1 MSVTLSSTTVT
12 TDPFAGLSLTNTGYT
27 NVTVSWENVSSSS
40 ADFRIVNEDGSFE
53 SENVTVAG
61 NGSGSYTVT
70 GLEASETEKYF
81 LQRWEIDSWIQQTSS
96 TSGLDYVQSTTK
108 DTSITIAVG
117 SSSASVSWVDPG
129 VTNATYSLNVVN
141 QDDVEFPASISGTSA
156 IVQDLNQGDV
166 YQLSLFVQEGSG
178 EITQVSKSSGVDGVI
193 EFTPSVSAAI
203 VIESGPFASYV
214 ELDWSDSV
222 DGTGA
227 SYRIVS
233 RDTSSGSDDVVI
245 DSATITNAII
255 ADLTPGTSYI
265 FVLQRLELDGSFQ
278 DQSQILITTPTT
290 NISIGSVG
298 SSVLEVSWDQIY
310 DGAKFELLFNGE
322 SSGVTQDTSV
332 ILRDLEPSTSY
343 KLELTVIELN
353 ESVGISNLGV
363 TTNQS
368 LVQSLRLP
376 VTLPILAVVIIVIIM
391 MMKK

>member
-12 TDPFAGLSLTNTGYT
+12 TDPFAGLSLTGSGYT

-53 SENVTVAG
+53 SENVTVSG

-70 GLEASETEKYF
+70 GLQASATEKYF
-81 LQRWEIDSWIQQTSS
+81 LQRWEIDTWIQQTSS

-141 QDDVEFPASISGTSA
+141 QDNVEFPASITGTSA
-156 IVQDLNQGDV
+156 IVQNLNQGDV

-245 DSATITNAII
+245 DSANITNATI

-265 FVLQRLELDGSFQ
+265 FVLQRLELDGSWQ
-278 DQSQILITTPTT
+278 DQSQSLITTPSTS
-290 NISIGSVG
+290 ISIGSVG
-298 SSVLEVSWDQIY
+298 SATLEVTWGELYS
-310 DGAKFELLFNGE
+310 GANFELLFNGE

-332 ILRDLEPSTSY
+332 ILRDLQPATSY
-343 KLELTVIELN
+343 DLQLTVVELN
-353 ESVGISNLGV
+353 ESVGLSKLGV
-363 TTNQS
+363 TTNKS
-368 LVQSLRLP
+368 LIQNLKLP

>member
-12 TDPFAGLSLTNTGYT
+12 TDPFAGLSLTSSGYT

-53 SENVTVAG
+53 SENVTVSG

-70 GLEASETEKYF
+70 GLQASSTDKYF

-233 RDTSSGSDDVVI
+233 RDTSTGSDDVVI
-245 DSATITNAII
+245 DSATITNATI

-265 FVLQRLELDGSFQ
+265 FVLQRLELDGSWN
-278 DQSQILITTPTT
+278 DQSQSLITTPSTS
-290 NISIGSVG
+290 ISIGSIG
-298 SSVLEVSWDQIY
+298 SATLEVTWGELYS
-310 DGAKFELLFNGE
+310 GANFELLFNGE
-322 SSGVTQDTSV
+322 SSGVTQDT
-332 ILRDLEPSTSY
+332 L
-343 KLELTVIELN
+343 
-353 ESVGISNLGV
+353 
-363 TTNQS
+363 
-368 LVQSLRLP
+368 
-376 VTLPILAVVIIVIIM
+376 
-391 MMKK
+391 

>member
-12 TDPFAGLSLTNTGYT
+12 TDPFAGLSLTSSGYT

-53 SENVTVAG
+53 SENVTVSG

-70 GLEASETEKYF
+70 GLQASATDKYF

-117 SSSASVSWVDPG
+117 SSSASVSWIDPG
-129 VTNATYSLNVVN
+129 VTNVTYSLNVVN
-141 QDDVEFPASISGTSA
+141 QDNVDFPASISGTSA

-193 EFTPSVSAAI
+193 EFVPSVSAAI

-245 DSATITNAII
+245 DSATITNATI

-265 FVLQRLELDGSFQ
+265 FVLQRLELDGSWQ
-278 DQSQILITTPTT
+278 DQSQSLITTPSTS
-290 NISIGSVG
+290 ISIGSIG
-298 SSVLEVSWDQIY
+298 SATLEVTWGELYS
-310 DGAKFELLFNGE
+310 GANFELLFNGE

-332 ILRDLEPSTSY
+332 ILRDLQPATSY
-343 KLELTVIELN
+343 DLQLTVVELN
-353 ESVGISNLGV
+353 ESVGLSKLGV
-363 TTNQS
+363 TTNKS
-368 LVQSLRLP
+368 LIQNLKLP

>member
-1 MSVTLSSTTVT
+1 MSVTLSSTTIT
-12 TDPFAGLSLTNTGYT
+12 TDPFAGLSLTGSGYT

-53 SENVTVAG
+53 SENVTVS
-61 NGSGSYTVT
+61 GSGSGIYTVT
-70 GLEASETEKYF
+70 GLQASSTEKYF

-129 VTNATYSLNVVN
+129 VTDVTYSLNVVN
-141 QDDVEFPASISGTSA
+141 QDNVEFPASISGNSA

-203 VIESGPFASYV
+203 VVESGPFASYV

-245 DSATITNAII
+245 DSATITNATI
-255 ADLTPGTSYI
+255 ADLTPGNSYI

-278 DQSQILITTPTT
+278 DQSQTLITTPSTS
-290 NISIGSVG
+290 ISIGSVG
-298 SSVLEVSWDQIY
+298 SSTLQVSWDQIY
-310 DGAKFELLFNGE
+310 DGANFELLFNGE

-332 ILRDLEPSTSY
+332 ILRDLQPATSY
-343 KLELTVIELN
+343 DLQLTVVELN
-353 ESVGISNLGV
+353 ESVGLSKLGV
-363 TTNQS
+363 TTNKS
-368 LVQSLRLP
+368 LVETLKLS

>member
-12 TDPFAGLSLTNTGYT
+12 TDPFAGLSLTGSGYT

-53 SENVTVAG
+53 SENVTVSG

-70 GLEASETEKYF
+70 GLQASSTDKYF

-108 DTSITIAVG
+108 DTSLTIAVG

-129 VTNATYSLNVVN
+129 VADVTYSLNVVN
-141 QDDVEFPASISGTSA
+141 QDNVEFPASISGTSA
-156 IVQDLNQGDV
+156 IVQDLAQGDV

-178 EITQVSKSSGVDGVI
+178 EITQISKSSGVDGVI
-193 EFTPSVSAAI
+193 EFVPSVSAAI

-245 DSATITNAII
+245 DSATITNATI

-265 FVLQRLELDGSFQ
+265 FVLQRLELDGSWQ
-278 DQSQILITTPTT
+278 DQSQSLITTPSTS
-290 NISIGSVG
+290 ISIGSVG
-298 SSVLEVSWDQIY
+298 SATLEVTWGELYS
-310 DGAKFELLFNGE
+310 GANFELLFNGE

-332 ILRDLEPSTSY
+332 ILRDLQPATSY
-343 KLELTVIELN
+343 DLQLTVVELN
-353 ESVGISNLGV
+353 ESVGLSKLGV
-363 TTNQS
+363 TTNKS
-368 LVQSLRLP
+368 LVQNLNLP

>member
-12 TDPFAGLSLTNTGYT
+12 TDPFAGLSLTSSGYT

-53 SENVTVAG
+53 SENVTVSG

-70 GLEASETEKYF
+70 GLQASATDKYF

-245 DSATITNAII
+245 DSATITNATI

-265 FVLQRLELDGSFQ
+265 FVLQRLELDGSWN
-278 DQSQILITTPTT
+278 DQSQSLITTPTT
-290 NISIGSVG
+290 SISIGSVG
-298 SSVLEVSWDQIY
+298 SATLEISWDKLY
-310 DGAKFELLFNGE
+310 DGANFELLFNGE

-332 ILRDLEPSTSY
+332 ILRDLQPATSY
-343 KLELTVIELN
+343 DLQLTVVELN
-353 ESVGISNLGV
+353 ESVGLSKLGV
-363 TTNQS
+363 TTNKS
-368 LVQSLRLP
+368 LVQSLKLP

>member
-193 EFTPSVSAAI
+193 EFVPSVSAAI

-233 RDTSSGSDDVVI
+233 RDTSSGSDDVVV
-245 DSATITNAII
+245 DSATITNATI

-265 FVLQRLELDGSFQ
+265 FVLQRLELDGSWQ
-278 DQSQILITTPTT
+278 DQSQSLITTPSTS
-290 NISIGSVG
+290 ISIGSVG

-368 LVQSLRLP
+368 LVQSLKLS

>member
-12 TDPFAGLSLTNTGYT
+12 TDPFAGLSLTSSGYT

-40 ADFRIVNEDGSFE
+40 ADFRIVNEDESFE
-53 SENVTVAG
+53 SENVTVSG

-70 GLEASETEKYF
+70 GLQASATDKYF

-245 DSATITNAII
+245 DSANITNATI

-265 FVLQRLELDGSFQ
+265 FVLQRLELDGSWQ
-278 DQSQILITTPTT
+278 DQSQSLITTPSTS
-290 NISIGSVG
+290 ISIGSVG
-298 SSVLEVSWDQIY
+298 SATLEVTWGELYS
-310 DGAKFELLFNGE
+310 GANFELFFNGQ

-332 ILRDLEPSTSY
+332 ILRDLQPATSY
-343 KLELTVIELN
+343 DLQLTVVELN
-353 ESVGISNLGV
+353 ESVGLSKLGV
-363 TTNQS
+363 TTNKS
-368 LVQSLRLP
+368 LVQSLKLP

>member
-12 TDPFAGLSLTNTGYT
+12 TDPFAGLSLTGSGYT

-53 SENVTVAG
+53 SENVTVSG

-70 GLEASETEKYF
+70 GLQASSTDKYF

-141 QDDVEFPASISGTSA
+141 QDNVEFPASISGTSA
-156 IVQDLNQGDV
+156 IVQDLKQGDV

-193 EFTPSVSAAI
+193 EFIPSVSAAI

-245 DSATITNAII
+245 DSATITNATI

-265 FVLQRLELDGSFQ
+265 FVLQRLELDGSWQ
-278 DQSQILITTPTT
+278 DQSQSLITTPSTS
-290 NISIGSVG
+290 ISIGSIG
-298 SSVLEVSWDQIY
+298 SATLEVTWGELYS
-310 DGAKFELLFNGE
+310 GANFELLFNGE
-322 SSGVTQDTSV
+322 SSGITQDTSV
-332 ILRDLEPSTSY
+332 ILRDLQPSTSY
-343 KLELTVIELN
+343 DLQLTVVELN
-353 ESVGISNLGV
+353 ESVGLSKLGV
-363 TTNQS
+363 TTNKSLIQS
-368 LVQSLRLP
+368 LKLP
-376 VTLPILAVVIIVIIM
+376 VTLPLLAVVIIVIIM

>member
-61 NGSGSYTVT
+61 NGSGIYNIT
-70 GLEASETEKYF
+70 GLQASSTDKYF

-108 DTSITIAVG
+108 DTSLTIAVG
-117 SSSASVSWVDPG
+117 SSSASVSWTDPG
-129 VTNATYSLNVVN
+129 VTDVTYSLNVVN
-141 QDDVEFPASISGTSA
+141 QDNVDFPASISGTSA
-156 IVQDLNQGDV
+156 IVQNLNQGDI

-193 EFTPSVSAAI
+193 EFVPSVSAAI

-233 RDTSSGSDDVVI
+233 RDTSSGSDDVVV
-245 DSATITNAII
+245 DSATITNATI

-265 FVLQRLELDGSFQ
+265 FVLQRLELDGSC
-278 DQSQILITTPTT
+278 
-290 NISIGSVG
+290 
-298 SSVLEVSWDQIY
+298 
-310 DGAKFELLFNGE
+310 LLY
-322 SSGVTQDTSV
+322 TSPSP
-332 ILRDLEPSTSY
+332 RD
-343 KLELTVIELN
+343 
-353 ESVGISNLGV
+353 
-363 TTNQS
+363 
-368 LVQSLRLP
+368 
-376 VTLPILAVVIIVIIM
+376 
-391 MMKK
+391 

>member
-1 MSVTLSSTTVT
+1 MSVTLSSTTIT
-12 TDPFAGLSLTNTGYT
+12 TDPFAGLSLTGSGYT
-27 NVTVSWENVSSSS
+27 NVTVSWQNVSSSS
-40 ADFRIVNEDGSFE
+40 ADFRIVNEDESFE
-53 SENVTVAG
+53 SENVTVSG
-61 NGSGSYTVT
+61 NGSGSYTIT
-70 GLEASETEKYF
+70 GLQASSTDKYF

-129 VTNATYSLNVVN
+129 VTDVTYSLNVVN
-141 QDDVEFPASISGTSA
+141 QDNVEFPASISGNSA

-203 VIESGPFASYV
+203 VVESGPFASYV

-245 DSATITNAII
+245 DSATITNATI

-265 FVLQRLELDGSFQ
+265 FVLQRLELDGSWN
-278 DQSQILITTPTT
+278 DQSQSLITTPSTS
-290 NISIGSVG
+290 ISIGSIG
-298 SSVLEVSWDQIY
+298 SATLEVSWDQIY

-332 ILRDLEPSTSY
+332 ILRDLQPATSY
-343 KLELTVIELN
+343 DLQLTVIELN
-353 ESVGISNLGV
+353 ESVGLSNLGV
-363 TTNQS
+363 TTNKS
-368 LVQSLRLP
+368 LVQSLNLP

>member
-12 TDPFAGLSLTNTGYT
+12 TDPFAGLSLTGSGYT

-40 ADFRIVNEDGSFE
+40 ADFRIVNEDESFE
-53 SENVTVAG
+53 SENVTVSG

-70 GLEASETEKYF
+70 GLQASSTDKYF
-81 LQRWEIDSWIQQTSS
+81 LQRWEIDTWIQQTSS

-108 DTSITIAVG
+108 DTSLTIAVG

-141 QDDVEFPASISGTSA
+141 QDNVEFPASISGTSA
-156 IVQDLNQGDV
+156 IVPDLNQGDV

-193 EFTPSVSAAI
+193 EFVPSVSAAI

-233 RDTSSGSDDVVI
+233 RDTSSGSDDVVV
-245 DSATITNAII
+245 DSATITNATI

-265 FVLQRLELDGSFQ
+265 FVLQRLELDGSWN
-278 DQSQILITTPTT
+278 DQSQSLITTPTT
-290 NISIGSVG
+290 SISIGSVG
-298 SSVLEVSWDQIY
+298 SATLEVTWNEIY
-310 DGAKFELLFNGE
+310 SGANFELLFNGE

-332 ILRDLEPSTSY
+332 ILRDLQPSTSY
-343 KLELTVIELN
+343 DLQLTVVELN
-353 ESVGISNLGV
+353 ESVGLSKLGV
-363 TTNQS
+363 TTNKS
-368 LVQSLRLP
+368 LVQSLKLP

>member
-1 MSVTLSSTTVT
+1 MSVTLSSTTIT
-12 TDPFAGLSLTNTGYT
+12 TDPFAGLSLTGSGYT

-40 ADFRIVNEDGSFE
+40 ADFRIVNEDESFE
-53 SENVTVAG
+53 SENVTVSG

-70 GLEASETEKYF
+70 GLQASSTDKYF
-81 LQRWEIDSWIQQTSS
+81 LQRWEIDTWIQQTSS

-108 DTSITIAVG
+108 DTSLTIAVG

-141 QDDVEFPASISGTSA
+141 QDNVEFPASISGTSA
-156 IVQDLNQGDV
+156 IVPDLNQGDV

-245 DSATITNAII
+245 DSATITNATI

-265 FVLQRLELDGSFQ
+265 FVLQRLELDGSWQ
-278 DQSQILITTPTT
+278 DQSQSLITTPTT
-290 NISIGSVG
+290 SISIGSVG
-298 SSVLEVSWDQIY
+298 SATLEVTWNEIY
-310 DGAKFELLFNGE
+310 SGANFELLFNGE

-332 ILRDLEPSTSY
+332 ILRDLQPSTSY
-343 KLELTVIELN
+343 DLQLTVVELN
-353 ESVGISNLGV
+353 ESVGLSKLGV
-363 TTNQS
+363 TTNKS
-368 LVQSLRLP
+368 LVQSLKLP

>member
-12 TDPFAGLSLTNTGYT
+12 TDPFAGLSLTGSGYT

-53 SENVTVAG
+53 SENVTVSG
-61 NGSGSYTVT
+61 NGSGSYKIT
-70 GLEASETEKYF
+70 GLEASSTDKYF

-117 SSSASVSWVDPG
+117 SSSASVSWTDPG
-129 VTNATYSLNVVN
+129 VTDVTYSLNVVN
-141 QDDVEFPASISGTSA
+141 QDNVDFPASISGTSA
-156 IVQDLNQGDV
+156 IVQNLNQGDV

-245 DSATITNAII
+245 DSATITNATI

-265 FVLQRLELDGSFQ
+265 FVLQRLELDGSWQ
-278 DQSQILITTPTT
+278 DQSQSLITTPSTS
-290 NISIGSVG
+290 ISIGSVG

>member
-12 TDPFAGLSLTNTGYT
+12 TDPFAGLSLTSSGYT

-53 SENVTVAG
+53 SENVTVSG

-70 GLEASETEKYF
+70 GLQASATDKYF

-245 DSATITNAII
+245 DSATITNATI

-265 FVLQRLELDGSFQ
+265 FVLQRLELDGSWK
-278 DQSQILITTPTT
+278 DQSQSLITTPSTS
-290 NISIGSVG
+290 ISIGSVV
-298 SSVLEVSWDQIY
+298 SATLEVTWGELYS
-310 DGAKFELLFNGE
+310 GANFELLFNGE

-332 ILRDLEPSTSY
+332 ILRDLQPATSY
-343 KLELTVIELN
+343 DLQLTVVELN
-353 ESVGISNLGV
+353 ESVGLSKLGV
-363 TTNQS
+363 TTNKS
-368 LVQSLRLP
+368 LVQSLKLP

>member
-12 TDPFAGLSLTNTGYT
+12 TDPFAGLSLTGSGYT

-53 SENVTVAG
+53 SENVTVSG

-70 GLEASETEKYF
+70 GLQASSTDKYF

-141 QDDVEFPASISGTSA
+141 QDNVEFPASISGTSA
-156 IVQDLNQGDV
+156 IVQDLKQGDV

-193 EFTPSVSAAI
+193 EFIPSVSAAI

-245 DSATITNAII
+245 DSATITNATI

-265 FVLQRLELDGSFQ
+265 FVLQRLELDGSWQ
-278 DQSQILITTPTT
+278 DQSQSLITTPSTS
-290 NISIGSVG
+290 ISIGSVG
-298 SSVLEVSWDQIY
+298 SATLEVTWGELYS
-310 DGAKFELLFNGE
+310 GANFELLFNGE

-332 ILRDLEPSTSY
+332 ILRDLQPATSY
-343 KLELTVIELN
+343 DLQLTVVELN
-353 ESVGISNLGV
+353 ESVGLSKLGV
-363 TTNQS
+363 TTNKSLIQS
-368 LVQSLRLP
+368 LKLP
-376 VTLPILAVVIIVIIM
+376 VTLPLLAVVIIVIIM

>member
-1 MSVTLSSTTVT
+1 MSVTLSSTTIT
-12 TDPFAGLSLTNTGYT
+12 TDPFAGLSLTGSGYT

-53 SENVTVAG
+53 SENVTVSG

-70 GLEASETEKYF
+70 GLQASSTDKYF

-141 QDDVEFPASISGTSA
+141 QDNVEFPASISGTSA
-156 IVQDLNQGDV
+156 IVQDLNQGDI

-178 EITQVSKSSGVDGVI
+178 EITQISKSSGVDGVI
-193 EFTPSVSAAI
+193 EFVPSVSAAI

-233 RDTSSGSDDVVI
+233 RDTSSGSDDVVV
-245 DSATITNAII
+245 DSATITNATI

-265 FVLQRLELDGSFQ
+265 FVLQRLELDGSWN
-278 DQSQILITTPTT
+278 DQSQSLITTPTT
-290 NISIGSVG
+290 SISIGSVG
-298 SSVLEVSWDQIY
+298 SATLEISWDKLY
-310 DGAKFELLFNGE
+310 DGANFELLFNGE

-332 ILRDLEPSTSY
+332 ILRDLQPATSY
-343 KLELTVIELN
+343 DLQLTVVELN
-353 ESVGISNLGV
+353 ESVGLSKLGV

-368 LVQSLRLP
+368 LVQSLKLP